1 MSNTKKGIAKEINI
15 KEIFSVIKKR
25 LWIIAIITALASI
38 AGYLYGEK
46 DITLLYQSSA
56 RIIIGK
62 EADMNTLQVILKD
75 PVVLEKVV
83 EKLDLNRSPESLAN
97 QINVGILDSSKVV
110 NISVIDTDPN
120 RAAEIANTTAE
131 EFKKEITRL
140 LDFSD
145 MEIFS
150 PAKVNL
156 SPINEEE
163 SKSGI
168 IGLVFGLFAGIG
180 FVFFLDSLDD
190 TIRSKKDV
198 EDILDLPVLGRI
210 SKMSKKNI
218 QKQSIH
224 PIEIPRG
231 DSVVPKQT

>member
-1 MSNTKKGIAKEINI
+1 MNNSKKGIAKEINI
-15 KEIFSVIKKR
+15 KEIFLVIKKR

-83 EKLDLNRSPESLAN
+83 EKLELNRSPESLAN
-97 QINVGILDSSKVV
+97 QINVGILDDSKVV
-110 NISVIDTDPN
+110 NIGVIDTDPN

-131 EFKKEITRL
+131 EFKTEITRL

-150 PAKVNL
+150 PAKIN
-156 SPINEEE
+156 STPINEEK

-190 TIRSKKDV
+190 TVRSQKDV
-198 EDILDLPVLGRI
+198 EDYLGLPVVGRI
-210 SKMSKKNI
+210 SKMTKKNI
-218 QKQSIH
+218 KKQSIH
-224 PIEIPRG
+224 PIDFPRG
-231 DSVVPKQT
+231 DSGVPK

>member
-1 MSNTKKGIAKEINI
+1 MNNAKKGIAKEINI
-15 KEIFSVIKKR
+15 KEIFTVIKKR

-97 QINVGILDSSKVV
+97 QISVGILDGSKVV

-120 RAAEIANTTAE
+120 KAADIANTTAA
-131 EFKKEITRL
+131 EFKNEITRL
-140 LDFSD
+140 LDFND

-150 PAKVNL
+150 PAKINPN
-156 SPINEEE
+156 PINEEE
-163 SKSGI
+163 SNSGI
-168 IGLVFGLFAGIG
+168 IGIVFGMIAGVG

-190 TIRSKKDV
+190 TVRSKKDV
-198 EDILDLPVLGRI
+198 EDYLGLPVLGKV

-218 QKQSIH
+218 KKQSIH
-224 PIEIPRG
+224 PIDFPRG
-231 DSVVPKQT
+231 DPGVPH

>member
-1 MSNTKKGIAKEINI
+1 MNNAKKGIAKEINI
-15 KEIFSVIKKR
+15 KEIFAVIKKR
-25 LWIIAIITALASI
+25 LWIIAIITALSSL
-38 AGYLYGEK
+38 AGYMYGEK

-97 QINVGILDSSKVV
+97 QISVGILDGSKVV

-120 RAAEIANTTAE
+120 RAADIANTTAT
-131 EFKKEITRL
+131 EFKNEITRL
-140 LDFSD
+140 LDFND

-150 PAKVNL
+150 PAKINPN
-156 SPINEEE
+156 PINEEK
-163 SKSGI
+163 SNSGI
-168 IGLVFGLFAGIG
+168 IGIVFGMIAGVG

-190 TIRSKKDV
+190 TVRSKKDV
-198 EDILDLPVLGRI
+198 EDYLGLPVLGKV

-218 QKQSIH
+218 KKQSIH
-224 PIEIPRG
+224 PIDFPRG
-231 DSVVPKQT
+231 DPGVPH

>member
-1 MSNTKKGIAKEINI
+1 MNNSKKGIPKEINI
-15 KEIFSVIKKR
+15 KEIFLVIKKR

-62 EADMNTLQVILKD
+62 DADMNTLQVILKD

-97 QINVGILDSSKVV
+97 QISVGILDDSKVV
-110 NISVIDTDPN
+110 SISVIDTNPN

-131 EFKKEITRL
+131 EFKIEITRL

-145 MEIFS
+145 IEIFS
-150 PAKVNL
+150 PAKTNP

-190 TIRSKKDV
+190 TVRSQKDV
-198 EDILDLPVLGRI
+198 EDYLSLPVVGRI
-210 SKMSKKNI
+210 SKMTKKNI
-218 QKQSIH
+218 KKQSIH
-224 PIEIPRG
+224 PIDFPRG
-231 DSVVPKQT
+231 DTGVPK

>member
-1 MSNTKKGIAKEINI
+1 MGNTKKGIAKEINL

-25 LWIIAIITALASI
+25 LWIIAIITALAST

-83 EKLDLNRSPESLAN
+83 EKLDLKRSPESLAN

-110 NISVIDTDPN
+110 NISVIDTDPK
-120 RAAEIANTTAE
+120 RAADIANTTAE
-131 EFKKEITRL
+131 EFKIEITRL
-140 LDFSD
+140 LDFND

-150 PAKVNL
+150 PAKINPA
-156 SPINEEE
+156 PINEEE
-163 SKSGI
+163 NRSGI
-168 IGLVFGLFAGIG
+168 IGFVFGLFAGIG

-198 EDILDLPVLGRI
+198 EDFLDLPVLGRI
-210 SKMSKKNI
+210 SKMNKKNI
-218 QKQSIH
+218 QKHSTHQID
-224 PIEIPRG
+224 IPRG
-231 DSVVPKQT
+231 DNGVPK

>member
-1 MSNTKKGIAKEINI
+1 MNNSKKGIAKEINL

-25 LWIIAIITALASI
+25 LWILAVITALAST

-46 DITLLYQSSA
+46 DVTLLYQSSA

-83 EKLDLNRSPESLAN
+83 EKLDLKRSPESLAN
-97 QINVGILDSSKVV
+97 QISVGIIDSSKVV
-110 NISVIDTDPN
+110 NVQVIDTNPN
-120 RAAEIANTTAE
+120 RAADIANTTAE
-131 EFKKEITRL
+131 EFKKEISSL
-140 LDFSD
+140 LNFSD
-145 MEIFS
+145 LRLYS
-150 PAKVNL
+150 PAKVN
-156 SPINEEE
+156 SNPINEQEN
-163 SKSGI
+163 KTGI

-210 SKMSKKNI
+210 SKMNKKNI

-224 PIEIPRG
+224 PIDIPRG
-231 DSVVPKQT
+231 DTVVPKQT

>member
-1 MSNTKKGIAKEINI
+1 MSNSKKGIAKEINI
-15 KEIFSVIKKR
+15 KEIFLVIKKR

-62 EADMNTLQVILKD
+62 EADMKTLQVILKD

-83 EKLDLNRSPESLAN
+83 EKLDLNRSTESLAN
-97 QINVGILDSSKVV
+97 QINVGILDDSKVV

-131 EFKKEITRL
+131 EFKTEITRL

-150 PAKVNL
+150 RAKIN
-156 SPINEEE
+156 SNPINEDK

-168 IGLVFGLFAGIG
+168 IGLIFGLIAGIG
-180 FVFFLDSLDD
+180 FVFFLESLDD
-190 TIRSKKDV
+190 TVRSQKDV
-198 EDILDLPVLGRI
+198 EDYLGLPVVGRI

-218 QKQSIH
+218 KKQSIH
-224 PIEIPRG
+224 PIDFPRG
-231 DSVVPKQT
+231 DSGVPK

>member
-1 MSNTKKGIAKEINI
+1 MSNGKKGIAKEINL

-25 LWIIAIITALASI
+25 LWIIAIITALSSI

-83 EKLDLNRSPESLAN
+83 ERLELNRSPESLAN
-97 QINVGILDSSKVV
+97 QISVGILDSSKVV

-120 RAAEIANTTAE
+120 RAADIANTTAE
-131 EFKKEITRL
+131 EFKTEITRL
-140 LDFSD
+140 LDFND

-150 PAKVNL
+150 PAKINPN
-156 SPINEEE
+156 PINEEK

-168 IGLVFGLFAGIG
+168 IGVVFGVIAGIG

-190 TIRSKKDV
+190 TVRSQKDV
-198 EDILDLPVLGRI
+198 EDYLGLPVVGRI
-210 SKMSKKNI
+210 SKMTKKNI
-218 QKQSIH
+218 KKQSIH
-224 PIEIPRG
+224 PIDFPGG
-231 DSVVPKQT
+231 DTGVPK

>member
-1 MSNTKKGIAKEINI
+1 MSNTKKGIAKEINL
-15 KEIFSVIKKR
+15 KEIFSVIKNR
-25 LWIIAIITALASI
+25 LWIIAIITALSSFV
-38 AGYLYGEK
+38 GYLYGEK

-97 QINVGILDSSKVV
+97 QISVGIIDSSKVV
-110 NISVIDTDPN
+110 KISVIDTDPN
-120 RAAEIANTTAE
+120 RAADIANTTAE
-131 EFKKEITRL
+131 EFKTEITRL
-140 LDFSD
+140 LNFND

-150 PAKVNL
+150 PAKSNPA
-156 SPINEEE
+156 PINEEE
-163 SKSGI
+163 NRSGI
-168 IGLVFGLFAGIG
+168 IGLIFGIFAGIG

-198 EDILDLPVLGRI
+198 EDYLDLPVLGRI
-210 SKMSKKNI
+210 SKMNKKNI
-218 QKQSIH
+218 QKQSTHQID
-224 PIEIPRG
+224 IPRG
-231 DSVVPKQT
+231 DTGVPK

>member
-1 MSNTKKGIAKEINI
+1 MSNTKKGIAKEINL

-83 EKLDLNRSPESLAN
+83 EKLELNRSPESLAN
-97 QINVGILDSSKVV
+97 QISVGIIDSSKVV
-110 NISVIDTDPN
+110 KISVIDTDPN
-120 RAAEIANTTAE
+120 RAADIANTTAE
-131 EFKKEITRL
+131 EFKTEITRL
-140 LDFSD
+140 LNFND

-150 PAKVNL
+150 PAKMN
-156 SPINEEE
+156 SAPINEEDNR
-163 SKSGI
+163 SGL
-168 IGLVFGLFAGIG
+168 IGLIFGLFAGIG

-198 EDILDLPVLGRI
+198 EDYLDLPVLGRI
-210 SKMSKKNI
+210 SKMNKKNI
-218 QKQSIH
+218 QKQSTHQID
-224 PIEIPRG
+224 IPRG
-231 DSVVPKQT
+231 DSGVPK

>member
-1 MSNTKKGIAKEINI
+1 MSNTKKGIAKEINL

-25 LWIIAIITALASI
+25 LWIIAIITALSSI
-38 AGYLYGEK
+38 VGYLYGEK

-97 QINVGILDSSKVV
+97 QISVGIIDSSKVV

-120 RAAEIANTTAE
+120 RAADIANTTAE
-131 EFKKEITRL
+131 EFKIEITRL
-140 LDFSD
+140 LNFND

-150 PAKVNL
+150 PAKINPV
-156 SPINEEE
+156 PINEEE
-163 SKSGI
+163 NRSGL
-168 IGLVFGLFAGIG
+168 IGLIFGLFAGIG

-198 EDILDLPVLGRI
+198 EDYLDLPVLGRI
-210 SKMSKKNI
+210 SKMNKKNI
-218 QKQSIH
+218 QKQSTHQID
-224 PIEIPRG
+224 IPRG
-231 DSVVPKQT
+231 DTGVPK